1 MQKVEVKVQNTPEGD
16 SPAMKTLI
24 LLALVAAVALAGS
37 ADSLCDRAEYIFF
50 NRHLN
55 PTWLDS
61 AYNLLA
67 AAHKV
72 SPTDEHLLYLWS
84 RIHIQKGDDARMKG
98 EKLSN
103 FGRAKAIAETL
114 IALNDRNDEGH
125 CWWGVA
131 QGRIGQTRGV
141 LSSLFMVSGLKKAFG
156 SAIELNPKH
165 PTALDAFGVLYYELP
180 GFIGGSLAKSEEY
193 FKRSI
198 ESAPNYTLARLDLA
212 KVYVKQKRW
221 VAARAQ
227 LDSLLATTDA
237 RYPADAELDDK
248 PEARELLEQIKDK

>member
-1 MQKVEVKVQNTPEGD
+1 MKGLLLLT
-16 SPAMKTLI
+16 AMLG
-24 LLALVAAVALAGS
+24 AALAGTG
-37 ADSLCDRAEYIFF
+37 DSVCARAEYMFF

-55 PTWLDS
+55 AAWLDS
-61 AYNLLA
+61 AYNMIDALHQA
-67 AAHKV
+67 DPKN
-72 SPTDEHLLYLWS
+72 EHYLYLWS
-84 RIHIQKGDDARMKG
+84 RIHIQKGDNARTKG
-98 EKLSN
+98 EKLTY
-103 FGRAKAIAETL
+103 FGGAKAIAETL
-114 IALNDRNDEGH
+114 IALNERNDEGH

-141 LSSLFMVSGLKKAFG
+141 LNSLFMVSGLKKAFG
-156 SAIELNPKH
+156 RALELNPSH
-165 PTALDAFGVLYYELP
+165 PTALDAMGVLYYELP
-180 GFIGGSLAKSEEY
+180 GFVGGDLARSEQY
-193 FKRSI
+193 YKRGI
-198 ESAPNYTLARLDLA
+198 ESAPNYALIRLDLA